1 MLSNDLDEYTIKSIL
16 DEGAPVTSWGVGTKL
31 ATAYEQ
37 PTLGGVFKLS
47 AVRQKGQAQWTRRL
61 KISETAAKLTT
72 PGVLDVRRYY
82 HDSGRL
88 AGDMVFDVTS
98 GVDGREV
105 IIDPADDLR
114 QKKLSG
120 LRFETLLKPLARNGK
135 SVLDGLGTSALA
147 AQARAKEGLACLDE
161 SQLRMLNPPHLSGGA
176 GLQIVRGSP
185 FFGFRAA
192 GCGTVMFLG
201 WRAGGYG
208 SRVAAEARK
217 RLQALFV

>member
-1 MLSNDLDEYTIKSIL
+1 M
-16 DEGAPVTSWGVGTKL
+16 
-31 ATAYEQ
+31 
-37 PTLGGVFKLS
+37 
-47 AVRQKGQAQWTRRL
+47 
-61 KISETAAKLTT
+61 
-72 PGVLDVRRYY
+72 LDVRRYY

-161 SQLRMLNPPHLSGGA
+161 SQLRMLNPHTYPV
-176 GLQIVRGSP
+176 GLDCKLFEVRRSLVSELRDVVP
-185 FFGFRAA
+185 
-192 GCGTVMFLG
+192 
-201 WRAGGYG
+201 
-208 SRVAAEARK
+208 
-217 RLQALFV
+217 